1 MRRRCISPEGG
12 SYLLT
17 VEADPRN
24 KVTLEDSCLKCSR
37 VRELIQKMKAD
48 KVLWSVPAQI

>member
-1 MRRRCISPEGG
+1 VRRRCISPEGG